1 MVVCDDFFG
10 SQQFHDKIVT
20 KFFFMVWTAT
30 FISQSNGFEVDRTFC
45 VMARPWYL
53 WICFICLYE
62 VAMPSDWLFHVKN
75 TCLKEII
82 VH

>member
-30 FISQSNGFEVDRTFC
+30 FISQSNGFEVDGTFC
-45 VMARPWYL
+45 
-53 WICFICLYE
+53 
-62 VAMPSDWLFHVKN
+62 
-75 TCLKEII
+75 
-82 VH
+82 